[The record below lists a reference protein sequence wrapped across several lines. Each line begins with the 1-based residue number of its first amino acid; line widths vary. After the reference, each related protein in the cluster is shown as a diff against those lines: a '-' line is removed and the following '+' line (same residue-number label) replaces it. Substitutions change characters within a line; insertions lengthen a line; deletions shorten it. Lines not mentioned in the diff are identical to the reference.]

1 MVSFDIESLFTNIP
15 LNEMIDICVNPV
27 YHKKEKI
34 EGLLERHFKR
44 LLTFATKSSCFVFNG
59 IFYSQID
66 GVAMGSPL
74 GPTLANLFLTYYE
87 MKWLKEYPVQF
98 KLTFFRRY
106 VDDMFLLFDDS
117 NKVKKF
123 LRYLNR
129 NIKFTYT

>member
-74 GPTLANLFLTYYE
+74 GSNNHY
-87 MKWLKEYPVQF
+87 KLKRNFFAYFMIVLL
-98 KLTFFRRY
+98 KLDSKFFCHHP
-106 VDDMFLLFDDS
+106 FAKEHFC
-117 NKVKKF
+117 F
-123 LRYLNR
+123 
-129 NIKFTYT
+129 